1 MEIFKGKKTHKSVN
15 VRNLKQLQSSFFD
28 VLCIAQ
34 CLKRFFFHLIWF
46 LFLWQTAF
54 ITSFMLHMML
64 ERENATNSLLELQ
77 LLMSSSEI
85 ILMCV
90 SLRFYIN
97 YARLHPIKLIF
108 SGRFPINYHF
118 SSFLFY
124 FAVKV
129 NLNNLLEFC
138 HYQVV
143 K

>member
-1 MEIFKGKKTHKSVN
+1 MYCALLN
-15 VRNLKQLQSSFFD
+15 ALKD
-28 VLCIAQ
+28 
-34 CLKRFFFHLIWF
+34 FFHLIWF

-108 SGRFPINYHF
+108 LADFPSIII
-118 SSFLFY
+118 SQVFY
-124 FAVKV
+124 FI
-129 NLNNLLEFC
+129 L
-138 HYQVV
+138 Q
-143 K
+143 